1 MANLFTRRGTAG
13 LAIAMLQILAFAQ
26 AAFAQTEKPKEET
39 PVFRSDVSMGRVD
52 VQVVDRYDLPVSGLT
67 ADDFLLRYRG
77 EAIPIRQFQY
87 ENMPMDVVLLLDV
100 SGSMRP
106 QVQRVASAS
115 HRALAALGKHDR
127 VGIMTF
133 NTRSSVR
140 LKLSGDRDEVERK
153 LDDIVDRGSF
163 GGGTDI
169 NGALLEA
176 AEYLGKEGRRDAR
189 RAIVIVTDDIARP
202 CDQLRISMALSEAD
216 ALVMALLAPVVL
228 EQIGPSGSP
237 AGRPPVLG
245 PWPGGGGPLGGVIW
259 GPGRMPMP
267 GGGPS
272 GAPSD
277 MPSAG
282 TANVARDSGGESL
295 PVNNASTLETTFAR
309 IRKRYAIY
317 YYLPEGT
324 GASSSDSG
332 VAVDLTAA
340 ARTLYPEGELRYRQV
355 FLAGNVRRTFVKRV
369 VLNGP
374 VREAGAVAPASVES
388 PVSLSGRRRSGVD
401 EAAGPRV
408 AVAPVETRPVPDSAV
423 SPDPPPQPRTAPRR
437 APISEPSGPRV
448 SSIPAPQAVP
458 PR

>member
-1 MANLFTRRGTAG
+1 MANFFTRRGTAG
-13 LAIAMLQILAFAQ
+13 LAIAMLQIFAFAQ

-87 ENMPMDVVLLLDV
+87 ENMPIDVVLLLDV

-324 GASSSDSG
+324 GASSWDSG

-355 FLAGNVRRTFVKRV
+355 SRRQCS
-369 VLNGP
+369 P
-374 VREAGAVAPASVES
+374 HVREESGAERARSRSRRGGACFGRIAGIAERAEA
-388 PVSLSGRRRSGVD
+388 SGVD